1 MITIARQKWKVLSI
15 LIVLLLVNTTMGFSN
30 KAEAQKAVKY
40 GDSNKDVWDLQYRL
54 RTLKLYSSTIDGHY
68 GPGTKSAVIAYQKKK
83 GMYPDGKT
91 SLATWRSLKK
101 VSMSKY
107 EVDMMSKVIHGEAR
121 GESYQGQVAIGA
133 VLMNRFQSSQFPNTM
148 KGVIYQKNAFTVVTD
163 GQFNLK
169 PSQTAYKAAL
179 DAVRGVDPSKNALY
193 YFNPKLTSSKWMLS
207 RPRTVKIGNHIFA
220 K

>member
-1 MITIARQKWKVLSI
+1 MARQKWKVLSI
-15 LIVLLLVNTTMGFSN
+15 LIVLLLVNTTTVLSN
-30 KAEAQKAVKY
+30 KAEAQIALKY
-40 GDSNKDVWDLQYRL
+40 GDVHRDVWDLQYRL
-54 RTLKLYSSTIDGHY
+54 RTIKLYSGSIDGHY
-68 GPGTKSAVIAYQKKK
+68 GPGTKAAVIAYQKKY
-83 GMYPDGKT
+83 GMVPNGKT

-107 EVDMMSKVIHGEAR
+107 EVDMMSKVIYGEAR
-121 GESYQGQVAIGA
+121 GESYTGQVAIGA
-133 VLMNRFQSSQFPNTM
+133 VLMNRFKSSQFPNTM

-179 DAVRGVDPSKNALY
+179 DAVRGVDPTKNALY
-193 YFNPKLTSSKWMLS
+193 YFNPKLTTSKWMLS

>member
-1 MITIARQKWKVLSI
+1 MARQKWKVLSI
-15 LIVLLLVNTTMGFSN
+15 LIVLLLVNTTTVLSN
-30 KAEAQKAVKY
+30 KAEAQIALKY
-40 GDSNKDVWDLQYRL
+40 GDVHRDVWDLQYRL
-54 RTLKLYSSTIDGHY
+54 RTIKLYSGSIDGHY
-68 GPGTKSAVIAYQKKK
+68 GPGTKAAVIAYQKKY
-83 GMYPDGKT
+83 GMVPNGKT
-91 SLATWRSLKK
+91 SLATWKSLKK

-107 EVDMMSKVIHGEAR
+107 EVDMMSKVIYGEAR
-121 GESYQGQVAIGA
+121 GESYTGQVAIGA
-133 VLMNRFQSSQFPNTM
+133 VLMNRFKSSQFPNTM

-179 DAVRGVDPSKNALY
+179 DAVRGVDPTKNALY
-193 YFNPKLTSSKWMLS
+193 YFNPKLTTSKWMLS